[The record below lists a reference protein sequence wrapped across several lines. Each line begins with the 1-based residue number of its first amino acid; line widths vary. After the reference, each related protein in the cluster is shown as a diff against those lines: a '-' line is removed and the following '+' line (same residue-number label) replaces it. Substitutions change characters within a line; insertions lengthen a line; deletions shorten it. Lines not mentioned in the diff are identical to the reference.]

1 MVRPVQ
7 DVWRWWRAA
16 GGRKHETVS
25 KQKLPAKSTP
35 HISGRRPPR
44 ATRPAGQSAHT
55 PAQNAAP
62 KPPQKPGHKP
72 GPKTT
77 RERQAAQ
84 RALAAA
90 SGARSARRR
99 RMLNVFAPIAAVVV
113 VLTVLVA
120 VKVGTDAGG
129 PKSGTKATAAEAA
142 VIAELT
148 GVPAATLDAVG
159 KGTVTAYPNTI
170 DGAALVAD
178 GKPRVLYIG
187 AEYCPYCAVQRW
199 PVIVALSRFG
209 TWSNLD
215 QTTSAAAPEVYPK
228 TSTFSFH
235 GAKYTSDLLS
245 FSGIETQT
253 NQVVGSG
260 YGPLDTLAAADE
272 AIMRKYDTSGGI
284 PFLDLGGKYAFTGS
298 MYKPELIAGKSHAQI
313 AAALAN
319 PDSAIAKGVDGSANV
334 LTAILCAQT
343 GNKPAAVCT
352 SAGVTKANEALR
364 NAG

>member
-1 MVRPVQ
+1 M
-7 DVWRWWRAA
+7 
-16 GGRKHETVS
+16 VS
-25 KQKLPAKSTP
+25 KQKVPAKATP
-35 HISGRRPPR
+35 RVSGRRPPR
-44 ATRPAGQSAHT
+44 VPKAAEQSAHT
-55 PAQNAAP
+55 PASKAAL
-62 KPPQKPGHKP
+62 KPPQKAAQKAPNKLPQKPGHKP

-113 VLTVLVA
+113 VLAVLVA
-120 VKVGTDAGG
+120 VKVGTGAGG

-159 KGTVTAYPNTI
+159 KGTVTAYPKAI

-209 TWSNLD
+209 TWGNLQ
-215 QTTSAAAPEVYPK
+215 QTTSAAAPEVLPK

-245 FSGIETQT
+245 FSGIETET
-253 NQVVGSG
+253 NQVVGNG
-260 YGPLDTLAAADE
+260 YAPLDPLPAADN
-272 AIMRKYDTSGGI
+272 ALMRKYDTSGGI
-284 PFLDLGGKYAFTGS
+284 PFLDIGGKYAFTGA
-298 MYKPELIAGKSHAQI
+298 MYKAELIAGKSHAQI

-319 PDSAIAKGVDGSANV
+319 PDSAIAKGIDGSANV
-334 LTAILCAQT
+334 LTSILCAQT

-352 SAGVTKANEALR
+352 SAGVTKASEALR